1 MSDDLAERVENFLDL
16 HHVMSLATLGPDGAH
31 AANLFYARDGLTL
44 FWVSDGD
51 TRHSRHI
58 AADPRVSATV
68 APDYADFAA
77 IRGVQIRGRAEHV
90 TATMQRIRLL
100 ALLAARYAFL
110 GRMAEAPAKLR
121 AAYERTQVYRLTP
134 AEIVFIDN
142 TKGFGH
148 KETLTLER

>member
-1 MSDDLAERVENFLDL
+1 MSDDLAGRVEDFLDL
-16 HHVMSLATLGPDGAH
+16 YHVMSLATLGPDGAH

-51 TRHSRHI
+51 SRHSRHI

-68 APDYADFAA
+68 APDYSDFAA
-77 IRGVQIRGRAEHV
+77 IRGVQMRGRAEHV
-90 TATMQRIRLL
+90 TGALERVRLL

-110 GRMAEAPAKLR
+110 ARLADAPAALR
-121 AAYERTQVYRLTP
+121 AAYEHTQVYRLEP
-134 AEIVFIDN
+134 AEIVLIDN

-148 KETLTLER
+148 KEVLTLGR